1 MMKPQPL
8 ELHSA
13 KDRFGR
19 RSFHYSLAEMP
30 LPLSE
35 TDLKGAHSYSFIT
48 GSPPI
53 NDDLWTFGRRQAS
66 GFLVLING
74 SEQGQKILVAYT
86 LPAENRR

>member
-53 NDDLWTFGRRQAS
+53 NDDFSGLSGRSAEGRRAD
-66 GFLVLING
+66 FWF
-74 SEQGQKILVAYT
+74 
-86 LPAENRR
+86 